1 MLLTRRLRR
10 LAAGVAAAAL
20 GAVAA
25 CTTDSTA
32 PASSGSNNSALSAPE
47 ASLLGEAVAADAQSV
62 LDGATLSGGLFLP
75 GLAAPIAPFAS
86 GTAFCMPTRS
96 PSPPANS
103 DADPVPDSVRI
114 AFSACAFASA
124 TEADTVRGAIDI
136 VDPTPTTTDR
146 SVKTVFTD
154 FSWVHVRD
162 GRRRSLELNGTREAI
177 RDASVI
183 SLIEKDFKSTYTF
196 PDGSTSSHD
205 RTWNSTFTAA
215 TPGSIQPDAPLP
227 SGTLS
232 IDGTS
237 TWTHGTNSY
246 SLTVSTDPL
255 LHYNA
260 SCTARPKF
268 DAGTLKTTV
277 TRNSTTSTVTIAF
290 TACGQYTVTRS

>member
-1 MLLTRRLRR
+1 MLPTRRLRR

-32 PASSGSNNSALSAPE
+32 PGPSGSNSPALSAPE

-62 LDGATLSGGLFLP
+62 LDGATLSSGLFLP
-75 GLAAPIAPFAS
+75 GLASPIAPFAS
-86 GTAFCMPTRS
+86 GTAFCAPTRS

-114 AFSACAFASA
+114 AFTGCAFASA
-124 TEADTVRGAIDI
+124 TEADTVRGTIDI
-136 VDPTPTTTDR
+136 IDPTPTTTDR

-154 FSWVHVRD
+154 LAWVHVSD
-162 GRRRSLELNGTREAI
+162 GRRRSLELNGTRETI

-183 SLIEKDFKSTYTF
+183 SQIEKDFKSTYTF
-196 PDGSTSSHD
+196 PDGSTASHD

-237 TWTHGTNSY
+237 TWTRGTNTY
-246 SLTVSTDPL
+246 SLVVSTDPV

-260 SCTARPKF
+260 DCTMRPKF
-268 DAGTLKTTV
+268 DSGTLHVTV
-277 TRNSTTSTVTIAF
+277 MRNGTTSNVTIAF

>member
-183 SLIEKDFKSTYTF
+183 SLIEKDFRSTYTF

-237 TWTHGTNSY
+237 TWTRGTNSY
-246 SLTVSTDPL
+246 SLTVSTDPV

-260 SCTARPKF
+260 SCTVRPKF
-268 DAGTLKTTV
+268 DAGTIKTTV
-277 TRNSTTSTVTIAF
+277 TRNGTTSTVTIAF